1 MRQTVQRTK
10 NRNQNIT
17 IMTDFLLIPS
27 VIGIITYGIYKL
39 FELFVCRRER
49 LNIID
54 KLTEN
59 ITMAPSDKLSLNGYF
74 QQRFSYGALKA
85 GCLLIGIGL
94 GLLIGFMI
102 CCLSMPNYLQ
112 HFKDW
117 EFRQISGIIYG
128 SCVLLFGGIGLITAF
143 VIELKIGKKK

>member
-1 MRQTVQRTK
+1 MMEF
-10 NRNQNIT
+10 IS
-17 IMTDFLLIPS
+17 IPA
-27 VIGIITYGIYKL
+27 VVGVITYGIYKL

-59 ITMAPSDKLSLNGYF
+59 TTLSTDKLSLDGYF
-74 QQRFSYGALKA
+74 RPRFSYGALKA

-94 GLLIGFMI
+94 GLLIGFLI
-102 CCLSMPNYLQ
+102 CSLSIPHYIENYN
-112 HFKDW
+112 DW
-117 EFRQISGIIYG
+117 DLRKISGIVYG

-143 VIELKIGKKK
+143 LIELKIGKKK